1 MEDRAAVSELY
12 ESNIL
17 KNSTIASKLQATAS
31 DLEKSI
37 KGDLLKKSI
46 KTEK

>member
-1 MEDRAAVSELY
+1 MEERSQVSDLY

-17 KNSTIASKLQATAS
+17 KNSAIASKLQATAS

-37 KGDLLKKSI
+37 KVDLLKKAI
-46 KTEK
+46 N